1 MPTAAKALVM
11 HQTGDPDVLQ
21 WQEVQVPDPGPGEV
35 LLRHTAV
42 GLNFID
48 ISHRRGSYP
57 TTFPLP
63 AILGMEGAGVI
74 EAVGDGVTGFAPGDR
89 VSYCMTMGSFA
100 ELRTIPAD
108 RLIRLPGHTSEE
120 TAAAS
125 TLQGLT
131 AHYLLHESYAVQPG
145 DKVLVHA
152 AAGGMGL
159 LLCQWAKAKGAEVFG
174 TVSTEAKA
182 ETARAHGCDHP
193 ILYTQVDFVDAVMGL
208 TGGQGVRVVYDAIGK
223 DTFLKGF
230 DALASRG
237 HLVSYGQSSGAPD
250 PLNVGPLAAKSLT
263 LTRGG
268 LNTFI
273 RDPAERQR
281 NAETLWNLVADGTL
295 KVQINQRY
303 PLSEGAK
310 AHEAMENRRTTGS
323 TVLEV

>member
-1 MPTAAKALVM
+1 MPIPAKALRI
-11 HQTGDPDVLQ
+11 HETGDPDVLK
-21 WQEVQVPDPGPGEV
+21 WEDIEVPDPGSGEV
-35 LLRHTAV
+35 RLRHTTV

-48 ISHRRGSYP
+48 ISQRRGSYP
-57 TTFPLP
+57 ANFPMP
-63 AILGMEGAGVI
+63 AILGMEGAGVV
-74 EAVGDGVTGFAPGDR
+74 EAVGPDVSGFGVGDR

-100 ELRTIPAD
+100 EARTIPAH
-108 RLIRLPGHTSEE
+108 RLIKLPGHTSEE

-174 TVSTEAKA
+174 TVSSAAKA
-182 ETARAHGCDHP
+182 EIAVAHGCDHP
-193 ILYTQVDFVDAVMGL
+193 ILYTEVDFVDAVKDL
-208 TGGQGVRVVYDAIGK
+208 TGGAGVRVIYDAIGK

-230 DALASRG
+230 DALAPRG
-237 HLVSYGQSSGAPD
+237 HLVSFGQASGAPD

-268 LNTFI
+268 LNTFVS
-273 RDPAERQR
+273 DPEERQR

-295 KVQINQRY
+295 KIEINQRY
-303 PLSEGAK
+303 PLSEGAR
-310 AHEAMENRRTTGS
+310 AHDEMENRRTTGS